1 MQTLTPETERDII
14 EIIQQCVNQGT
25 SLRVIGSGKSIAEVV
40 ASNHISLSMKRLSC
54 IVSINM
60 NRKTVTVQPGLLIDD
75 LCDYLWDKGFTV
87 NGLGS
92 VNGQTVG
99 GIISTGSHSQGA
111 EMGNFSTNVV
121 GMRLIDG
128 LGQVHVFSK
137 ENQSDVFDAIPISFG
152 CLGVLTEVELK
163 IVSRYFVLD
172 TRKVYSFRKQRSH
185 LINILNST
193 SSLIRFRPDLGL
205 SVSLT
210 LTRFEEH
217 SKPEQAVKS
226 FQGYFINF
234 TSYHKDIVLSKLQKL
249 KMRGRLFP
257 FRIKRFLQQKKE
269 IEFSY
274 KSLGYAIP
282 IENTE
287 KALLALD
294 KYFKSNFPNLRGN
307 FGVRITRS
315 DDLWLSQSYQR
326 DVCHIGCYCRSSG
339 DIIVHIH
346 NLETILIELGGRP
359 HWGKFFTIE
368 RQNFAQLYPKWSDF
382 LELRQKMDPNGV
394 FQNEWTKKIFSLYF
408 GL

>member
-111 EMGNFSTNVV
+111 EKGNFSTNVV
-121 GMRLIDG
+121 GVRLIDG
-128 LGQVHVFSK
+128 LGQVHVFSE
-137 ENQSDVFDAIPISFG
+137 ENQSDIIDAIPISFG

-163 IVSRYFVLD
+163 IVPRYFILD
-172 TRKVYSFRKQRSH
+172 IRKVHPFRKQKSL
-185 LINILNST
+185 LIAMLQNSPT
-193 SSLIRFRPDLGL
+193 LVRFRPDLGL
-205 SVSLT
+205 AVSLT

-249 KMRGRLFP
+249 KMKLKLLP

-269 IEFSY
+269 FQFTSQNF
-274 KSLGYAIP
+274 GYAIP
-282 IENTE
+282 VEKTE
-287 KALLALD
+287 LALIMLG
-294 KYFKSNFPNLRGN
+294 KYFKSNFPSLLGN
-307 FGVRITRS
+307 FSLRITKS
-315 DDLWLSQSYQR
+315 DNLWLSQSYQR
-326 DVCHIGCYCRSSG
+326 DVCHIGCYCRSEK
-339 DIIVHIH
+339 DILVHVY

-359 HWGKFFTIE
+359 HWGKYFTVE
-368 RQNFAQLYPKWSDF
+368 RQDFAQLYPKWSDF
-382 LELRQKMDPNGV
+382 LALRQKMDPHGV
-394 FQNEWTKKIFSLYF
+394 FHNDWTKKILNQ
-408 GL
+408 